1 MAHICRI
8 DKGGPRGSGATHGWQ
23 VRWREPDQP
32 PRHYQSKLF
41 SDGNYAG
48 GKEEAHRA
56 ALEFL
61 KAVEEIQVPSERLPY
76 AKKRSN
82 RNRSGITGVRWHRQ
96 GARQDRTSI
105 ELFAEA
111 HINERPYPQDQRPLR
126 DDVPH
131 YQHKPFRKRYR
142 VGRFSRQEAWELAV
156 SFRKAYEQAADEG
169 TIAAMNRFF
178 EIYHYDQLIDMS
190 FGSEERE
197 LLGVDG
203 VLFGF
208 G

>member
-1 MAHICRI
+1 MAHICRL

-41 SDGNYAG
+41 SDGTYG
-48 GKEEAHRA
+48 GKEEAHQA
-56 ALEFL
+56 AVEFL
-61 KAVEEIQVPSERLPY
+61 KEIEATQTVVKRPLY
-76 AKKRSN
+76 AKVKPKHNS
-82 RNRSGITGVRWHRQ
+82 SGIVGVRWHRQ
-96 GARQDRTSI
+96 GARQDKSRT
-105 ELFAEA
+105 ELYAEA

-131 YQHKPFRKRYR
+131 YHHKPFRKRYR
-142 VGRFSRQEAWELAV
+142 VGRFSRREAWELAV
-156 SFRKAYEQAADEG
+156 AFRKAYEQAADEG
-169 TIAAMNRFF
+169 TVAAMNRFF
-178 EIYHYDQLIDMS
+178 EEYHYSQLVDMS
-190 FGSEERE
+190 FGSEHRD

>member
-1 MAHICRI
+1 MAHICRL

-23 VRWREPDQP
+23 VRWRELGQP

-41 SDGNYAG
+41 SDGKYG
-48 GKEEAHRA
+48 GKEEAHQA

-61 KAVEEIQVPSERLPY
+61 KEVEEIQVSVERPPY
-76 AKKRSN
+76 AKVKSK
-82 RNRSGITGVRWHRQ
+82 RNRSGIIGVRWHRQ
-96 GARQDRTSI
+96 RARQDRTRI
-105 ELFAEA
+105 ELYAEA
-111 HINERPYPQDQRPLR
+111 HINVRPYPQDERPIR

-131 YQHKPFRKRYR
+131 YRPKPFSKRYR
-142 VGRFSRQEAWELAV
+142 VGRFGRQEAWELAV

-169 TIAAMNRFF
+169 TVEAMNRFL
-178 EIYHYDQLIDMS
+178 ENYHYSQLVDMS
-190 FGSEERE
+190 FGSEYRD
-197 LLGVDG
+197 LLGLEG